1 MFNWGRAFYLA
12 LRAASIGAV
21 IAAIIALVATSSG
34 GKGDIFIAFV
44 RGFLFFGAVRLGW
57 EALTKKYPD
66 A

>member
-12 LRAASIGAV
+12 LRAACIGATV
-21 IAAIIALVATSSG
+21 AFLFALVATSSG
-34 GKGDIFIAFV
+34 GKGDIFIAFA
-44 RGFLFFGAVRLGW
+44 RGFLLFGAVRLGW